1 MESFFELNEI
11 LARYLRKRVEINEKI
26 MLLTISAPLR
36 RTMKANSHVEG
47 K

>member
-11 LARYLRKRVEINEKI
+11 LARYFKKKGGNQRKM